1 MYNFD
6 NQREV
11 VMSKEIMTI
20 KEVTEYLKMNYR
32 TVYRLAEKGEI
43 PAFKLGKNWRVR
55 KDLLDKWIEEQ
66 IKKKSKKGRG

>member
-1 MYNFD
+1 
-6 NQREV
+6 
-11 VMSKEIMTI
+11 
-20 KEVTEYLKMNYR
+20 MNYR

-66 IKKKSKKGRG
+66 IKNKKSKCKDYPLRKRR